1 MFVYISAVRT
11 RDERKERLIRKRA
24 LEMIV
29 KQGFGG
35 FSMQK
40 LAKAASVS
48 PATLY
53 IYFKDK
59 DDLVFQLYRETVH
72 RMSEETLRDFDA
84 SMSFDEG
91 LRVQW
96 KNRARFCLEHPLEA
110 HFLEQIRYSPWH
122 ERALDAT
129 DNLFAEAMR
138 AFVKNAIRK
147 KELIKVPV
155 EVYWSVAFAPLYQL
169 VKMNMHKKGLPGT
182 GPFELSDKILEL
194 TLELV
199 LKALKP

>member
-1 MFVYISAVRT
+1 VRV
-11 RDERKERLIRKRA
+11 RDEKKEQAIRQRA

-29 KQGFGG
+29 ERGFDG

-40 LAKAASVS
+40 LAKAAAVS

-53 IYFKDK
+53 IYFEDR
-59 DDLVFQLYRETVH
+59 DDLIFQLFRETME
-72 RMSEETLRDFDA
+72 RMSEETLRDFDPA
-84 SMSFDEG
+84 MPFEEG

-96 KNRARFCLEHPLEA
+96 RNRARFCLERPLEA

-122 ERALDAT
+122 ERALALGE
-129 DNLFAEAMR
+129 NRFAHTMR
-138 AFVKNAIRK
+138 SFVENAIRK
-147 KELIKVPV
+147 KQLIDVPV

-182 GPFELSDKILEL
+182 GPFELNDKTLEL

-199 LKALKP
+199 LKALRP

>member
-1 MFVYISAVRT
+1 MRA

-29 KQGFGG
+29 KQGFDG

-53 IYFKDK
+53 IYFKDR
-59 DDLVFQLYRETVH
+59 DDLVFQLYRETMQQ
-72 RMSEETLRDFDA
+72 MSDETLRDFDPA
-84 SMSFDEG
+84 MSFEQG
-91 LRVQW
+91 LRLQW
-96 KNRARFCLEHPLEA
+96 HNRARFCLQRPLEA

-122 ERALDAT
+122 ERALAAVGSR
-129 DNLFAEAMR
+129 FPEVMR
-138 AFVKNAIRK
+138 AFVKNAIRR
-147 KELIKVPV
+147 KELVKVPV

-169 VKMNMHKKGLPGT
+169 VKMNMHKQGLPGT

-194 TLELV
+194 TLDLV

>member
-1 MFVYISAVRT
+1 MRS
-11 RDERKERLIRKRA
+11 RDEKKERTIRKRA

-29 KQGFGG
+29 KRGFDG

-53 IYFKDK
+53 IYFKDR
-59 DDLVFQLYRETVH
+59 DDLVFQLYRETME
-72 RMSEETLRDFDA
+72 RLSEETLKDFDPA
-84 SMSFDEG
+84 MSFEQG

-96 KNRARFCLEHPLEA
+96 RNRARFCLDRPLEA

-122 ERALDAT
+122 ERALALDE
-129 DNLFAEAMR
+129 NRFALTMR
-138 AFVKNAIRK
+138 TFVRNAIRK
-147 KELIKVPV
+147 KELISVPV

-169 VKMNMHKKGLPGT
+169 VKMHMHKKGLPGT
-182 GPFELSDKILEL
+182 GPFELNDKTLEL

-199 LKALKP
+199 LKALRP

>member
-1 MFVYISAVRT
+1 MPDMRT

-29 KQGFGG
+29 KHGFDG

-40 LAKAASVS
+40 LARAASVS

-53 IYFKDK
+53 IYFKDR
-59 DDLVFQLYRETVH
+59 DDLVFQLYRETMQ
-72 RMSEETLRDFDA
+72 RMSEETLRDFDPG
-84 SMSFDEG
+84 MSFEEG

-96 KNRARFCLEHPLEA
+96 KNRARFCLAHPLES

-122 ERALDAT
+122 ERALEAT
-129 DNLFAEAMR
+129 DNAFAETMR
-138 AFVKNAIRK
+138 VFVKNAIRK

-182 GPFELSDKILEL
+182 GPFELSDKVLEL
-194 TLELV
+194 TLDLV

>member
-1 MFVYISAVRT
+1 VRT

-29 KQGFGG
+29 KQGFDG

-53 IYFKDK
+53 IYFEDR
-59 DDLVFQLYRETVH
+59 DDLVFQLYRETMR
-72 RMSEETLRDFDA
+72 RMSEETLRDFDPG
-84 SMSFDEG
+84 MSFDQG

-122 ERALDAT
+122 DRALHAD

-169 VKMNMHKKGLPGT
+169 VKMNMHKKGLHGT
-182 GPFELSDKILEL
+182 GSFELSDKVLEL